1 MGAGAGR
8 RRRVENGYWS
18 DNAVFRPT
26 MKNLQPSP
34 TALPARLSY
43 EQARAI
49 LEEKNHAA
57 KLELASRD
65 DARPEML
72 YYLAGEQSSEIRR
85 EVARNALTP
94 YHANRLLANDKE
106 DEVRVELARKVA
118 RLLPDCDAGEVR
130 ETRERV
136 IELLDLLA
144 KDQAT
149 HVRQVIAEELK
160 ASPHAP
166 KSVIQHLA
174 RDQESQVCAPI
185 LEYSP
190 LLSDEDLREIIAYT
204 KAHDALVAIARR
216 QGLGEDVAQDI
227 AASLDVPAVASLLAN
242 QSARIREETLNF
254 IVDHAPDVIEW
265 HEPLAK
271 RPNLSLRLMRRIA
284 TFVASA
290 LVEVMVERNDLGAG
304 DGKAL
309 LGRVKER
316 LANESVNQDDI
327 DSVTQTV
334 RDFHARGLLNDAFL
348 TEAIDNK
355 QREVVIQALA
365 ILAHCDDATVR
376 RVFASKNG
384 RNVTALVWKA
394 GLSMRT
400 AYRVQTEVAF
410 VPPQQILNARGG
422 MDYPLSN
429 DLMASLF
436 ERFLS

>member
-1 MGAGAGR
+1 M
-8 RRRVENGYWS
+8 Y
-18 DNAVFRPT
+18 RPT
-26 MKNLQPSP
+26 IKNPQPSH
-34 TALPARLSY
+34 TTLPARLSY
-43 EQARAI
+43 EEARAI

-57 KLELASRD
+57 KLELARRD

-72 YYLAGEQSSEIRR
+72 YYLASEQSSEIRR

-94 YHANRLLANDKE
+94 HHANRLLAEDKQ

-118 RLLPDCDAGEVR
+118 RLLPDCDIREVR
-130 ETRERV
+130 ETRERI
-136 IELLDLLA
+136 IELLDILA

-149 HVRQVIAEELK
+149 RVRQVIAEELK
-160 ASPHAP
+160 SSPHAP
-166 KSVIQHLA
+166 KAVIQHLA
-174 RDQESQVCAPI
+174 RDQETDVCAPI

-190 LLSDEDLREIIAYT
+190 LLSDEDLREIIAYA

-216 QGLGEDVAQDI
+216 QGLGEDVAHDI

-242 QSARIREETLNF
+242 QSARIREDTLNF
-254 IVDHAPDVIEW
+254 LVDHAPHVMEW
-265 HEPLAK
+265 HEPLVN
-271 RPNLSLRLMRRIA
+271 RPNLSLRLMRRIS

-316 LANESVNQDDI
+316 LTNEAVNQDDI
-327 DSVTQTV
+327 DAVQQTV
-334 RDFHARGLLNDAFL
+334 RDFQARGLLNDTFI

-365 ILAHCDDATVR
+365 ILAHCDDAIVR
-376 RVFASKNG
+376 KVFESKNG
-384 RNVTALVWKA
+384 RNVTALAWKA
-394 GLSMRT
+394 GLAMRT

-410 VPPQQILNARGG
+410 VPSQQLLNARGG
-422 MDYPLSN
+422 MDYPLSD

-436 ERFLS
+436 ERFLN